1 MMAWQDRIKEAAY
14 TSPSGVRLTFDY
26 EDISKS
32 VDKKTASFDFPDA
45 QGTYVQ
51 DLGNTGR
58 RYPLRVIFWGDDHD
72 LAANAFEQLLLEIGI
87 GELEHPLYG
96 LVNVVPFGSINFRND
111 LKTSA
116 NQSIIEVTFW
126 ATIGL
131 VYPTEQLDP
140 ASAVLTAVEKY
151 NAAAA
156 QNLEQSL
163 DIDSEVEKSA
173 FKSGYQSLLNS
184 VTNGLESIA
193 STQENVK
200 KQFDAVNDSINNGI
214 DVLIS
219 DPLTLGF
226 QTAILIQA
234 PARAATS
241 VSDRLDAYKNL
252 LTSITTGQDVIEQPS
267 LTSENSNNFHT
278 NELYSMTYITGLI
291 VAVLN
296 NQFETKLDA
305 LQSADLISEQ
315 ADIVTTWRD
324 DNYKSLSEIDTGDAY
339 QKLMDS
345 VALTIGFLVQISFSL
360 KQERRVRLEQ
370 PGTMIEIISA
380 LYPVGTVIDDE
391 LDFFI
396 QSNSLT
402 GSEILE
408 ISRGREIVYYV

>member
-1 MMAWQDRIKEAAY
+1 MAWQDRIKEAAY